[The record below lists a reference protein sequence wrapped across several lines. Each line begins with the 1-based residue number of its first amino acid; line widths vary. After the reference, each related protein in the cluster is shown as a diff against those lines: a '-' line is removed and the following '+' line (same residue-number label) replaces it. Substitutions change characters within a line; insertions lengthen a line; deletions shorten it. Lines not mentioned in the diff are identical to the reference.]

1 MGVERL
7 FNFTN
12 CLLGDIEVMLGTISA
27 SYKCSQKVSKLKFNW
42 PGQLQIVLGSLSAS
56 YICSQMVSTI

>member
-7 FNFTN
+7 FKFIY
-12 CLLGDIEVMLGTISA
+12 CRFDDIEVVLGTLSA
-27 SYKCSQKVSKLKFNW
+27 RNKCSQMVSKLQFNW

-56 YICSQMVSTI
+56 YTCSQKASTI